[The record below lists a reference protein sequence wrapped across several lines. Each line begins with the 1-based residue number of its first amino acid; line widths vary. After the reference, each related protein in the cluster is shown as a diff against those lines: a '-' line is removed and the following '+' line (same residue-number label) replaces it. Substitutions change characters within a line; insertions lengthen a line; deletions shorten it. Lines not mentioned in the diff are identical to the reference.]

1 MQSYVKMGQLHA
13 PRGLYIYRMQRHP
26 EPKPNPETQGV
37 FDSCFWISGFDFAF
51 WLSCRHTQHSPN
63 NRTRD
68 ETHRPQAQS
77 LTPIHLSR
85 GKPQTW
91 GTRHVGFFLH
101 LAHNKPSTRTYRY
114 QKAGADSQSKT
125 T

>member
-13 PRGLYIYRMQRHP
+13 PRGLYVYRMQRQP
-26 EPKPNPETQGV
+26 EPKPNPEPQGV
-37 FDSCFWISGFDFAF
+37 FDSRFWISGFGFAF
-51 WLSCRHTQHSPN
+51 WLSCRHTQHRPN

-77 LTPIHLSR
+77 PPPIHLSR

-101 LAHNKPSTRTYRY
+101 LAHNKPRLWAYRY
-114 QKAGADSQSKT
+114 QKAGADS
-125 T
+125 